1 MRRVAIIGVGITE
14 FGELWDYSFREI
26 GIRAGLE
33 AVNDANISSK
43 DIDAMFV
50 GNMSAGRFIDQ
61 EHIGALIADYAGFAD
76 SNTPSTRV
84 EAGGAS
90 GALAIRQ
97 AYQAI
102 ASGIHDIVVVG
113 GAEKMTDVG
122 DAEITDIQS
131 SAADQEW
138 ETVFG
143 ATYAS
148 LFALMADRHMH
159 EYGTTREQLS
169 SVAVKNH
176 RHGALNPKAQY
187 RREIKPESVERSP
200 MVSTPLRM
208 LDCAPISDG
217 AAAVVMCPMEIA
229 KKSSEQPVE
238 ILATAQA
245 GDTLALHQRKSTTEM
260 LATRIAARRAF
271 DIAKLQPEDIDMA
284 EVHDNFTIT
293 EIMAVEDLGFFPK
306 GEGGKAT
313 LDGKTTIDGEIAINT
328 SGGLKARGDP
338 IGATG
343 VAQIVEI
350 VEQLRGK
357 GEKRQVAD
365 AKLGLSLN
373 IGGTGSTA
381 VVHILGVEK

>member
-33 AVNDANISSK
+33 AVNDANISSN

-76 SNTPSTRV
+76 NNTPSTRV

-113 GAEKMTDVG
+113 GAEKMTDIG

-293 EIMAVEDLGFFPK
+293 EIMAIEDLGFFPK

-313 LDGKTTIDGEIAINT
+313 LDGKTAIDGEIAINT

-365 AKLGLSLN
+365 TKLGLSLN

-381 VVHILGVEK
+381 IVHILGVEQ